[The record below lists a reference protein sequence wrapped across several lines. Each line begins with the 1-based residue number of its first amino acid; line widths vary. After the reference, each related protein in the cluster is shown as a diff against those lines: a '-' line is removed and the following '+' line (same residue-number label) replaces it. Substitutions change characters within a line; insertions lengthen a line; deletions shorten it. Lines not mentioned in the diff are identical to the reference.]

1 MNYMIMQDAV
11 KDLIIAMDL
20 FMTKKGQDL
29 NARKNLVTSINNLTG
44 EDSLDAIYVNNIDN
58 FNIPD
63 VAVIPLYNKNFNLFL
78 MDGDLSN
85 TCPFGYTIE
94 IHERCFDDYSAEELT
109 AAVMHDIM
117 QNVQS
122 CSAKVRFMKAY
133 NSVMN
138 KYKTDDI
145 LSTFDNISN
154 SEVTFMIYMD
164 ICTRPFRVPVMQYD
178 YLGTDE
184 VLKTMGLGDAYDQY
198 LNKVYDSSVHWIN
211 PDSKN
216 DTPEKRIEIETK
228 NDYRTVKTVLSACMD
243 KDIRHYYNMVRNGV
257 PLVTLDYIFG
267 NKTTVASLGLIS
279 RQRNFK
285 SNYQPSNTVEAMSES
300 FVNPKNELEIRF
312 QIDKIISEMRY
323 AESEAEREVILFK
336 IKNLSLKLYKTQTRL
351 TKEYE
356 HRADDKKLRKQIET
370 IQNFLDELDALRDKT
385 VKMDIKEKRYGV
397 FVKTPVA
404 YAEDN
409 KTYIQ
414 YGINY

>member
-1 MNYMIMQDAV
+1 MIMQDAV

-29 NARKNLVTSINNLTG
+29 TTRKSLMAAISKLTD
-44 EDSLDAIYVNNIDN
+44 EDSLDAIYVNNQDN

-63 VAVIPLYNKNFNLFL
+63 VVVIPLYNKNFNMFL

-94 IHERCFDDYSAEELT
+94 IHERCFTNYTPEELT
-109 AAVMHDIM
+109 AVVMHDIM
-117 QNVQS
+117 QNVLS

-133 NSVMN
+133 NAIMN
-138 KYKTDDI
+138 KYRTDDI
-145 LSTFDNISN
+145 LSIFDNISN

-184 VLKTMGLGDAYDQY
+184 VLKTMGLGDAYDSY
-198 LNKVYDSSVHWIN
+198 LSKVFDSSNSWIN
-211 PDSKN
+211 VDSKN
-216 DTPEKRIEIETK
+216 NTPEKRIEVDTK

-243 KDIRHYYNMVRNGV
+243 KDIRHYYTMVRNGV
-257 PLVTLDYIFG
+257 PLVTLDHIFG
-267 NKTTVASLGLIS
+267 NATTVASLGMIS

-285 SNYQPSNTVEAMSES
+285 SHYQPSNTVSAMSES
-300 FVNPKNELEIRF
+300 FMNPKNELEIRF

-336 IKNLSLKLYKTQTRL
+336 IKNLSLKLYKTQARL
-351 TKEYE
+351 NKDYE
-356 HRADDKKLRKQIET
+356 RRPDDKKLRTQIET
-370 IQNFLDELDALRDKT
+370 VQNYLDELDALRDKT

-404 YAEDN
+404 YAEDD
-409 KTYIQ
+409 KSYIQ

>member
-1 MNYMIMQDAV
+1 MIMQDVV
-11 KDLIIAMDL
+11 KDLIITMDL

-29 NARKNLVTSINNLTG
+29 TTRKSLMAAINKLTD
-44 EDSLDAIYVNNIDN
+44 EDSLDAIYVNNQDN

-63 VAVIPLYNKNFNLFL
+63 VVVIPLYNKNFNMFL

-94 IHERCFDDYSAEELT
+94 IHERCFTNYTPEELT
-109 AAVMHDIM
+109 AVVMHDIM
-117 QNVQS
+117 QNVLS

-133 NSVMN
+133 NAVMN
-138 KYKTDDI
+138 KYRTDDI
-145 LSTFDNISN
+145 LSIFDNISN

-184 VLKTMGLGDAYDQY
+184 VLKTMGLGDAYDSY
-198 LNKVYDSSVHWIN
+198 LSKVFDSSNSWIN
-211 PDSKN
+211 VDSKN
-216 DTPEKRIEIETK
+216 NTPEKRIEVDTK

-243 KDIRHYYNMVRNGV
+243 KDIRHYYTMVRNGV
-257 PLVTLDYIFG
+257 PLVTLDHIFG
-267 NKTTVASLGLIS
+267 NATTVASLGMIS

-285 SNYQPSNTVEAMSES
+285 SHYQPSNTVSAMSES
-300 FVNPKNELEIRF
+300 FMNPKNELEIRF

-336 IKNLSLKLYKTQTRL
+336 IKNLSLKLYKTQARL
-351 TKEYE
+351 NKDYE
-356 HRADDKKLRKQIET
+356 RRPDDKKLRTQIET
-370 IQNFLDELDALRDKT
+370 VQNYLDELDALRNKT

-404 YAEDN
+404 YAEDD
-409 KTYIQ
+409 KSYIQ